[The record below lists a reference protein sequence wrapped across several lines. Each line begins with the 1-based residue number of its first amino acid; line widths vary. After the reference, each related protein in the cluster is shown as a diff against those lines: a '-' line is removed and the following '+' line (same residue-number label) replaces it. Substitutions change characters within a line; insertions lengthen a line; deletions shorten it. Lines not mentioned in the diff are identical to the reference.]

1 MQLEVFAIFL
11 FIAIAFLAIAL
22 FSRNAAVGLVA
33 GIFFFFVAAQV
44 LLTGIDIPIKEQVT
58 VVNNTTQVKEKVY
71 EPIDPK
77 FSRLFGIVLL
87 FFSTVLMTVI
97 ISDLRG

>member
-22 FSRNAAVGLVA
+22 LSRNAAVGLVA
-33 GIFFFFVAAQV
+33 SIFFFFVAAQV
-44 LLTGIDIPIKEQVT
+44 LLTGVDVPVKEQIIT
-58 VVNNTTQVKEKVY
+58 LNNTTQIKEKVY
-71 EPIDPK
+71 EPIDTK
-77 FSRLFGIVLL
+77 FSRLFGIVLM
-87 FFSTVLMTVI
+87 FFSAVLMTVI